1 MKKGLVLAL
10 FCSSFLLA
18 GCGGTN
24 NNGPKTTTTEEYL
37 EKAFKGTVAS
47 FDGGINFSDETAEY
61 LLMSTR
67 PSQKNFYVMNLTE
80 VVGLENDE
88 RVSKYIGLEWEVS
101 DPTLFEK
108 LTLSSRPN
116 SVLYA
121 PKYDEIK
128 EDKMVNL
135 KGTAYLEDKT
145 KTVTYKL
152 HIKANS

>member
-1 MKKGLVLAL
+1 MVKLRKLYISTVVVTIIYSICLFIGGLLIDKV
-10 FCSSFLLA
+10 S
-18 GCGGTN
+18 
-24 NNGPKTTTTEEYL
+24 
-37 EKAFKGTVAS
+37 
-47 FDGGINFSDETAEY
+47 
-61 LLMSTR
+61 
-67 PSQKNFYVMNLTE
+67 
-80 VVGLENDE
+80 GLENDE
-88 RVSKYIGLEWEVS
+88 RVSKFIGLEWEIS
-101 DPTLFEK
+101 DPTLFK
-108 LTLSSRPN
+108 TSTLSSRPN